1 MAELT
6 REEAIYVA
14 SSTKLFVGM
23 DLSGLDLS
31 RSNFSRCDFRD
42 ARLEG
47 CNISRSNLSGCI
59 FD

>member
-42 ARLEG
+42 ADRKSVVRE
-47 CNISRSNLSGCI
+47 RV
-59 FD
+59 